1 MILLYKN
8 PTGEGIFSAHEVT
21 IAGNVFGTQV
31 GATESEEVNE
41 LKRKITELEKA
52 VNKLK
57 VHSYIEED
65 QLGI

>member
-21 IAGNVFGTQV
+21 VARNVFGTQV

-52 VNKLK
+52 VVKLK
-57 VHSYIEED
+57 VLIATGKSIS
-65 QLGI
+65 